1 MTIAPYLRA
10 PLPSCSIVVDRHTHK
25 NGGSTMRDLFMRNE
39 LLDGWMYWG
48 YGLAHVE
55 RVVDGLLQLLLGS
68 SNRSC
73 TDWAGRPALRLA
85 AELHYS
91 YMTAEVLLA
100 TFGPF
105 SPLRQLGAH
114 CGCRL
119 VLVTRLR
126 ELLDFYLSFYRWT
139 VAWRQAAN
147 ASHWGGSMLEV
158 RARRLTHSR
167 RTARYPDRTSHRAAC
182 TRHRPRW
189 PRRADASERRAC
201 GGAVGASQPA
211 DLHPAHA
218 VPRHL
223 RRARGRARAARHA
236 RRPRQARDL

>member
-1 MTIAPYLRA
+1 MCAKMASAPYLRT

-39 LLDGWMYWG
+39 LLDAWMYWG

-91 YMTAEVLLA
+91 YMTAETLLA

-105 SPLRQLGAH
+105 SPLRQLGAD
-114 CGCRL
+114 GGPG
-119 VLVTRLR
+119 VLSNHVMHVDPR
-126 ELLDFYLSFYRWT
+126 EGLAQAQVPVDQRKR
-139 VAWRQAAN
+139 VAAQF
-147 ASHWGGSMLEV
+147 HLE
-158 RARRLTHSR
+158 
-167 RTARYPDRTSHRAAC
+167 
-182 TRHRPRW
+182 
-189 PRRADASERRAC
+189 
-201 GGAVGASQPA
+201 
-211 DLHPAHA
+211 
-218 VPRHL
+218 
-223 RRARGRARAARHA
+223 
-236 RRPRQARDL
+236 